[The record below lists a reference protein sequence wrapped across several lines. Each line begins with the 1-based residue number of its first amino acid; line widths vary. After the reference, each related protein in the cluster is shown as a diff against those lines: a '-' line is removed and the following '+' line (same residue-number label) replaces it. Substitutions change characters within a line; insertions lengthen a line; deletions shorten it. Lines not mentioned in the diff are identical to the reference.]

1 MQKIKITKI
10 TQTDKDKEGNQL
22 TNKFGPYFRI
32 GLQTEQH
39 GTKWLS
45 GFSKSKLDWQVGQE
59 VDIEVT
65 ENGQYLNFSIPKKND
80 LLEDRVSNIEKT
92 LSDFKKE
99 METKFVQLKA
109 DLVLET
115 TGKFQTTK
123 DYNKMNEDYG
133 TIPEPDF

>member
-10 TQTDKDKEGNQL
+10 SQTDKDKEGNQL

-45 GFSKSKLDWQVGQE
+45 GFSKNKLDWAVGQE

-80 LLEDRVSNIEKT
+80 LLEDRVSKLEKEFMQYKKDMEVKFAEFKSNLT
-92 LSDFKKE
+92 LDMTGKFSTTTDFKKAQD
-99 METKFVQLKA
+99 TN
-109 DLVLET
+109 
-115 TGKFQTTK
+115 
-123 DYNKMNEDYG
+123 YY
-133 TIPEPDF
+133 PENPDF